1 MTSPI
6 PGGEQRIAT
15 LQAEIRSAA
24 IQLKAARERAIDT
37 HTSRGATK
45 ALAGTTLMQGALRFE
60 ITEAIIGFLAGL
72 FAAIS
77 SQAERER
84 NLYAFIKRL
93 RRRVLIEHT
102 PATTRET
109 GKPIR

>member
-15 LQAEIRSAA
+15 LQTEIRSAA
-24 IQLKAARERAIDT
+24 IQLKATRERAINT
-37 HTSRGATK
+37 HTGRNTAKVLAAT
-45 ALAGTTLMQGALRFE
+45 ALMQGALRFE

-84 NLYAFIKRL
+84 NLYAFIERL

-102 PATTRET
+102 PATTSET
-109 GKPIR
+109 GEPIR

>member
-15 LQAEIRSAA
+15 LQTEIRSAA

-37 HTSRGATK
+37 HTIRGATK

-60 ITEAIIGFLAGL
+60 ITEAAIGFLAGL

-77 SQAERER
+77 SQTERER
-84 NLYAFIKRL
+84 NLHAFIERL
-93 RRRVLIEHT
+93 RRRVLVESAPTIT
-102 PATTRET
+102 SKT
-109 GKPIR
+109 GEPIR

>member
-6 PGGEQRIAT
+6 RGGEQRIAT

-37 HTSRGATK
+37 HTSHGAAKTLAAT
-45 ALAGTTLMQGALRFE
+45 ALIQGALRFE
-60 ITEAIIGFLAGL
+60 ITEAVIGFLAGL
-72 FAAIS
+72 FAAVS

-84 NLYAFIKRL
+84 NLYAFIERL
-93 RRRVLIEHT
+93 RRRVLIEQT
-102 PATTRET
+102 PATTSET
-109 GKPIR
+109 GEPIR

>member
-45 ALAGTTLMQGALRFE
+45 ALAGTALMQGALRFE
-60 ITEAIIGFLAGL
+60 ITEAVIDFLAGL

-77 SQAERER
+77 SQVERER
-84 NLYAFIKRL
+84 NLHAFIERL
-93 RRRVLIEHT
+93 RRRVLT
-102 PATTRET
+102 GRAPATTSET
-109 GKPIR
+109 GEPIR